1 MTDKNMPSKMETAN
15 HLENGNVAPLGLIP
29 IGSNYTFLVDVE
41 YQGKTLKAIYKP
53 EVGEQPL
60 WDFPPGTLYQRE
72 YASYVLSEL
81 LQWYFVPTTVIREGP
96 YGIGSL
102 QQFIDADPETNY
114 FTIRENQPEELK
126 KIAVFDLITNNAD
139 RKASHCF
146 TDNRKHIWSIDHG
159 LTFHEHWK
167 LRTVIWDFI
176 DQNIPI
182 TILNQLRIL
191 KHSFTIKSPEIV
203 VLQSVLKQT
212 ESEAL
217 ENRLDSLLQNQKFP
231 QPDNDRRNIPWPWF

>member
-1 MTDKNMPSKMETAN
+1 MIDKNMPSKLETAY
-15 HLENGNVAPLGLIP
+15 HLENGNVSPLGLIP

-53 EVGEQPL
+53 EAGEQPL
-60 WDFPPGTLYQRE
+60 WDFPQGTLYQRE
-72 YASYVLSEL
+72 YAAYALSEL
-81 LQWYFVPTTVIREGP
+81 LQWHFVPTTVIREGP

-126 KIAVFDLITNNAD
+126 KIAVFDFIANNAD

-146 TDNRKHIWSIDHG
+146 TDNTKHIWSIDHG
-159 LTFHEHWK
+159 LTFHKDWK

-176 DQNIPI
+176 DQNIP
-182 TILNQLRIL
+182 TAILKQLHIL
-191 KHSFTIKSPEIV
+191 KHSFKIKPPEIA
-203 VLQSVLKQT
+203 VLQSTLDPLETQ
-212 ESEAL
+212 AL
-217 ENRLDSLLQNQKFP
+217 ENRIDNLLQNQKFP
-231 QPDNDRRNIPWPWF
+231 QPDNDRRNVPWPWF

>member
-1 MTDKNMPSKMETAN
+1 MTDKNMPSKLETAN
-15 HLENGNVAPLGLIP
+15 HLENGNVSPLGLVT

-53 EVGEQPL
+53 VAGEQPL

-114 FTIRENQPEELK
+114 FTIRDNQPEELK
-126 KIAVFDLITNNAD
+126 KIAVFDLIANNAD

-146 TDNRKHIWSIDHG
+146 TDKTKHIWSIDHG
-159 LTFHEHWK
+159 LTFNEHWK

-176 DQNIPI
+176 DQSIPAP
-182 TILNQLRIL
+182 IL
-191 KHSFTIKSPEIV
+191 KQLHALKNLINIKSPKLV
-203 VLQSVLKQT
+203 VLQSVLNPA
-212 ESEAL
+212 ESQAL
-217 ENRLDSLLQNQKFP
+217 EHRLDNLLQNQKFP